1 LIITLASY
9 KGGVGKTTS
18 AIHLAAF
25 LNTQAPT
32 ALFDGDIIRAASK
45 WSKRGPGKGLP
56 FDVHPIG
63 QIGKKI
69 RDYTHAV
76 IDTEANPS
84 DDDFKEMAEGCDL
97 LIIPAEPETTATDGL
112 RYTLEALIK
121 GNKQDGFC
129 VLLTRVL
136 PPPRDIEA
144 VKLRAE
150 LEANA
155 FPVFRSQ
162 IPFLG
167 AFHKASAE
175 GVLVSYVK
183 HDKNASRAWASYE
196 AVGKEIVKSQ
206 TRKEAGHG

>member
-1 LIITLASY
+1 MIITLASY

-18 AIHLAAF
+18 AIHIAAY

-45 WSKRGPGKGLP
+45 WSKRGNGLP

-69 RDYTHAV
+69 GVYEHAV

-84 DDDFKEMAEGCDL
+84 TDDFEEMAEGCDL

-112 RYTLEALIK
+112 RYTLEKLIEAK
-121 GNKQDGFC
+121 KEHGFR

-136 PPPRDIEA
+136 PKPRDIEA
-144 VKLRAE
+144 VKLRTE
-150 LEANA
+150 LHANGY
-155 FPVFRSQ
+155 PVFAAQ

-167 AFHKASAE
+167 AFHKASTE
-175 GVLVSYVK
+175 GVIVSQVK
-183 HDKNASRAWASYE
+183 DDRNAARAWASYE
-196 AVGKEIVKSQ
+196 AVGQEIVNSRA
-206 TRKEAGHG
+206 RKAIAHG